1 MPVDKMAT
9 PEEVLK
15 IVDGTSE
22 SEARDNLG
30 KERREMTG
38 VLAQNSRV
46 RFLKLSSK
54 VMKPISIFNSALG
67 LTISILLL
75 TEDKFWSIAFWIS
88 LLVGIIIGSFF
99 ELWSTN
105 SEHAFATDD
114 KLEVGDEDKSI
125 YKLILI
131 SVKIYA
137 VVLVLVSAWNLPDY
151 ILVQKTLNIKDNDYI
166 ISRLS
171 QIKRLNADK
180 DASADSAVT
189 TAIYQMKIDR
199 LSKEVKKIE
208 REKTAELVKN
218 STSIQ
223 IKKRE
228 DALKTIA
235 SINQR
240 IDVKNAEIAKAEA
253 DMIATAGGKTQ
264 KQLYEEKITKKEA
277 EIVKEREK
285 LRLKARKKN
294 RSTLGI
300 TIMLGVLFVL
310 LELGGTFASILAQRT
325 VLKSVSPEEAH
336 KESVTNKLFSENIAL
351 RERNTRLRA
360 TKISSDIKQNKTMT
374 AVIKYESEAMA
385 QNHELLEKTRLAEI
399 DRENARLLTES
410 KLRELESNQL
420 MAMTDG
426 VAKKLEGLDTIR
438 TQIGRVLEK
447 DR

>member
-285 LRLKARKKN
+285 LLLKARKKN